1 MENTHEVQYL
11 IQTSEGEF
19 VSNITVGLY
28 IYYTKNISIAKVFDM
43 YDTAKKAAAEINDRL
58 CRMEASFRVRVI
70 RREIYVNYDETID
83 QFPPIDK

>member
-11 IQTSEGEF
+11 IQTSEDEF

-43 YDTAKKAAAEINDRL
+43 YDTAKKAAAEINDWL
-58 CRMEASFRVRVI
+58 HSMEASFRVRVI